1 MEALDELDRVCG
13 VKLSDE
19 VLAMETVSPE
29 ANSKASKLLGGVL
42 LVANDKSDEGD
53 DWFKEIIM
61 EHRVMFQ
68 RALAK
73 GYQTLIN
80 EDKA

>member
-19 VLAMETVSPE
+19 VLAMENVSPE
-29 ANSKASKLLGGVL
+29 AKSKASKLLGEVL
-42 LVANDKSDEGD
+42 LVANDKSD
-53 DWFKEIIM
+53 DWFKETIM

-80 EDKA
+80 EDKE